1 MWFLDKRIQVI
12 CDELKKLIT
21 VKNMPMEHILY
32 KEGRFFYPDEAEKAE
47 QAWQDFTPKTMK
59 CTDRINITG
68 SAQIIPCRKN

>member
-47 QAWQDFTPKTMK
+47 QA
-59 CTDRINITG
+59 
-68 SAQIIPCRKN
+68 